1 MKSIKEMSMEELA
14 AFVCEALEKEGIET
28 VLSGGCCVE
37 LYSKG
42 RYTSDDID
50 LIDRFNGGHRKIKE
64 VMERIGFTEYK
75 MKRYFV
81 HKDTSLFI
89 EFPRGPLGVGDA
101 PVKEVSTRI
110 TETGSLKLLTPTDCI
125 KDRLAAYY
133 HWDDEQSLEQAIWVA
148 MGNEF
153 DMNSI
158 EIWSIHEDK
167 MDKYQDFKEHFIAL
181 KEAEDRLEEKSI
193 KAEDFF
199 NELEY
204 EM

>member
-14 AFVCEALEKEGIET
+14 ALVCDTLEKEGIET

-64 VMERIGFTEYK
+64 VMSKLGFIEYK

-101 PVKEVSTRI
+101 PVKEVASRKTD
-110 TETGSLKLLTPTDCI
+110 TGILKLLTPTDCI

-133 HWDDEQSLEQAIWVA
+133 HWDDKQSLDQAVWVA
-148 MGNEF
+148 EENEF
-153 DMNSI
+153 DMDTVKS
-158 EIWSIHEDK
+158 WSKNEGMMVK
-167 MDKYQDFKEHFIAL
+167 FQNFKKAL
-181 KEAEDRLEEKSI
+181 D
-193 KAEDFF
+193 
-199 NELEY
+199 Y
-204 EM
+204 E

>member
-1 MKSIKEMSMEELA
+1 MKPIGQMSMEELA
-14 AFVCEALEKEGIET
+14 AYICAALEKEGIET

-50 LIDRFNGGHRKIKE
+50 LIDRYNGGHRKIKQ
-64 VMERIGFTEYK
+64 VMEKLGFQEYK

-81 HKDTSLFI
+81 HEDTPLFI

-101 PVKEVSTRI
+101 PVKEVSTRM

-133 HWDDEQSLEQAIWVA
+133 HWDDEQSLDQATWVA
-148 MGNEF
+148 NGNDF
-153 DMNSI
+153 DIESV
-158 EIWSIHEDK
+158 EIWSRNEGK
-167 MDKYQDFKEHFIAL
+167 MDKFQDFKEDLHTLI
-181 KEAEDRLEEKSI
+181 EAEKRLDEKSI
-193 KAEDFF
+193 KAEDIFKTLD
-199 NELEY
+199 N
-204 EM
+204 